1 MSRNIGV
8 LATVIAILL
17 LIAACA
23 DGPTGQSED
32 ISFLDVAL
40 RPDLLVPPPPQRVVF
55 SYSLIGT
62 TWEFSYVGTEKK
74 SSTVDFLQDGRFHER
89 NIWHRD
95 PPRPIVGTSRTSN
108 NDEWEQDGPS
118 VLMTHNDGYS
128 THIGNLAWDNMYGTA
143 SNIKGKTWTW
153 TARRTI

>member
-95 PPRPIVGTSRTSN
+95 PPRPIVGTSVGKN
-108 NDEWEQDGPS
+108 EEWEQEGPS
-118 VLMTHNDGYS
+118 VLMTHNGGYA
-128 THIGNLAWDNMYGTA
+128 TYIGNLAWDHMYGTA
-143 SNIKGKTWTW
+143 SNIKGDTWSW
-153 TARRTI
+153 TARRTR

>member
-89 NIWHRD
+89 NIRYRD
-95 PPRPIVGTSRTSN
+95 PQMPIVSDTTP
-108 NDEWEQDGPS
+108 NDDKW
-118 VLMTHNDGYS
+118 
-128 THIGNLAWDNMYGTA
+128 
-143 SNIKGKTWTW
+143 
-153 TARRTI
+153 